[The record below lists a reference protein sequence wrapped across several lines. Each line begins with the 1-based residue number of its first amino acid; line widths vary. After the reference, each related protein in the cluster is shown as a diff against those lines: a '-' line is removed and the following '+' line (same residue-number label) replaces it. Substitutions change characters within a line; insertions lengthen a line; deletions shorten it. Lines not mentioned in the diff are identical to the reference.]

1 LALLENWAKGLTP
14 RCAVQNAKTAFSKKK
29 SNVRMTEPFTSFVG
43 KLESVAP
50 SLLFLVE
57 SAPKI

>member
-1 LALLENWAKGLTP
+1 
-14 RCAVQNAKTAFSKKK
+14 
-29 SNVRMTEPFTSFVG
+29 MTEPFTSFVG